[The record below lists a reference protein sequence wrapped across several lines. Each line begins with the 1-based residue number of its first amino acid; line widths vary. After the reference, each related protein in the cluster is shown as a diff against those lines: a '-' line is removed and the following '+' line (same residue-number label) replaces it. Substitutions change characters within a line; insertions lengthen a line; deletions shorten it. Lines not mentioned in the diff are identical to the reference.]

1 KLEQSTRRVYM
12 KNKINIAIDGPA
24 AAGKSTISKRVA
36 EKLGY
41 IYIDTGAMYRAVTL
55 HVLNS
60 GGEVTDDLDE
70 LDIRFS
76 NDENRSIYLDGNDVS
91 AEIRSPE
98 VTANV
103 SEISSLKM
111 VRDYLV
117 QMQRIIAAEKGVVM
131 DGRDIGT
138 TVLPEAELKIY
149 MKASPE
155 IRAERRLEEER
166 QRGVDVDLS
175 TLIQQIVR
183 RDDLDMTREV
193 SPLKKADDAILLDT
207 SHMSI
212 EEVENTI
219 IRMAEEVLK
228 GE

>member
-1 KLEQSTRRVYM
+1 M

-55 HVLNS
+55 HVLNT
-60 GGEVTDDLDE
+60 GKGAADNLDDV
-70 LDIRFS
+70 DIRFS
-76 NDENRSIYLDGNDVS
+76 NDENRAIYLNGHDVS

-111 VRDYLV
+111 VREYLV
-117 QMQRIIAAEKGVVM
+117 QMQRIIADEKGVVM

-166 QRGVDVDLS
+166 GRGVDVDLS
-175 TLIQQIVR
+175 TLIQQIIR
-183 RDDLDMTREV
+183 RDDLDMTREI

-212 EEVENTI
+212 EEVESTI

>member
-1 KLEQSTRRVYM
+1 M

-41 IYIDTGAMYRAVTL
+41 VYIDTGAMYRAVTL
-55 HVLNS
+55 HVLNT
-60 GGEVTDDLDE
+60 GKGVADNLDDV
-70 LDIRFS
+70 DIRFS
-76 NDENRSIYLDGNDVS
+76 NDENRSIYLNGNDVS

-111 VRDYLV
+111 VREYLV

-138 TVLPEAELKIY
+138 TVLPDAELKIY

-166 QRGVDVDLS
+166 VRGVDVDLS
-175 TLIQQIVR
+175 TLIQQIIR
-183 RDDLDMTREV
+183 RDDLDMTREI

-212 EEVENTI
+212 EEVESTI

>member
-1 KLEQSTRRVYM
+1 M
-12 KNKINIAIDGPA
+12 NNKINIAIDGPA

-55 HVLNS
+55 HVLDS
-60 GGEVTDDLDE
+60 GKEVLDK
-70 LDIRFS
+70 LNDVDIRFS
-76 NDENRSIYLDGNDVS
+76 NDESRSVYLNGVDVS

-98 VTANV
+98 VTKNV
-103 SEISSLKM
+103 SGISSIQN
-111 VRDYLV
+111 VREYLV
-117 QMQRIIAAEKGVVM
+117 QMQRVIAEDKGVVM

-155 IRAERRLEEER
+155 IRAKRRLEEE
-166 QRGVDVDLS
+166 QDRGTDVDLS
-175 TLIQQIVR
+175 TLVQQIIR
-183 RDDLDMTREV
+183 RDDLDMTREI
-193 SPLKKADDAILLDT
+193 SPLKKANDAILLDT

-212 EEVENTI
+212 EEVENYI
-219 IRMAEEVLK
+219 IRMAQKLLK

>member
-1 KLEQSTRRVYM
+1 M
-12 KNKINIAIDGPA
+12 NNKINIAIDGPA

-60 GGEVTDDLDE
+60 RKEVLDK
-70 LDIRFS
+70 LNDVDIRFS
-76 NDENRSIYLDGNDVS
+76 NDESRSVYLNGVDVS

-98 VTANV
+98 VTQNV
-103 SEISSLKM
+103 SGISSIQN
-111 VRDYLV
+111 VREYLV
-117 QMQRIIAAEKGVVM
+117 QMQRVIAEDKGVVM

-155 IRAERRLEEER
+155 IRAKRRLEEE
-166 QRGVDVDLS
+166 QDRGTDVDLS
-175 TLIQQIVR
+175 TLVQQIIR
-183 RDDLDMTREV
+183 RDDLDMTREI
-193 SPLKKADDAILLDT
+193 SPLKKANDAILLDT

-212 EEVENTI
+212 EEVENYI
-219 IRMAEEVLK
+219 IRMAQKLLK

>member
-1 KLEQSTRRVYM
+1 M
-12 KNKINIAIDGPA
+12 NNKINIAIDGPA

-55 HVLNS
+55 HVLDS
-60 GGEVTDDLDE
+60 GKEVLDK
-70 LDIRFS
+70 LNDVDIRFS
-76 NDENRSIYLDGNDVS
+76 NDESRSVYLNGVDVS

-98 VTANV
+98 VTQNV
-103 SEISSLKM
+103 SGISSIQN
-111 VRDYLV
+111 VREYLV
-117 QMQRIIAAEKGVVM
+117 QMQRVIAEDKGVVM

-155 IRAERRLEEER
+155 IRAKRRLEEE
-166 QRGVDVDLS
+166 QDRGTDVDLS
-175 TLIQQIVR
+175 TLVQQIIR
-183 RDDLDMTREV
+183 RDDLDMTREI
-193 SPLKKADDAILLDT
+193 SPLKKANDAILLDT

-212 EEVENTI
+212 EEVENYI
-219 IRMAEEVLK
+219 IRMAQKLLK